1 MRRWLPWLAAL
12 APSILGLGLALLLQ
26 SGRLPNPVLYLE
38 ADLGTILL
46 LLGLLVSGGAVCV
59 ATVGARA
66 GRRLRQAVSEEREEA
81 AEAHR
86 RFVRRLDHELKNPL
100 TAMRIG
106 LANLADTPT
115 APEQREVLASLESQA
130 ERLGRLVA
138 DLRKLIELEARPLE
152 RAPVDVGEL
161 LEEAVELARQ
171 RLVATERHLSL
182 SVPRAPWPLPPVSGD
197 RDLLFLAIYNL
208 LDNALKFTR
217 DGDRLEIRAFEDGT
231 TIVVEVADTGPGVPD
246 EELPHI
252 FEELYR
258 GQEARGVEGS
268 GLGLALVKAVV
279 EQHGGRAAVR
289 SRPGQGTVFTLRLP
303 VRLELARS

>member
-1 MRRWLPWLAAL
+1 MRRWWLWLAAL
-12 APSILGLGLALLLQ
+12 APFILGLGLGLLLQ
-26 SGRLPNPVLYLE
+26 SGRLPNPVLWFE

-46 LLGLLVSGGAVCV
+46 LVGLLLSGGAVGVV
-59 ATVGARA
+59 ALGARA

-106 LANLADTPT
+106 LANLADTPP
-115 APEQREVLASLESQA
+115 APEQREVLASLETQA

-161 LEEAVELARQ
+161 LEEATELARQ
-171 RLVATERHLSL
+171 QSAAAERHLSL
-182 SVPRAPWPLPPVSGD
+182 SVPQAPWPLPPVSGD

-208 LDNALKFTR
+208 LDNALKFTHP
-217 DGDRLEIRAFEDGT
+217 GDTVEIRASEAST
-231 TIVVEVADTGPGVPD
+231 SVTIEVADTGPGIPAD
-246 EELPHI
+246 ELPRVW
-252 FEELYR
+252 EELYR
-258 GQEARGVEGS
+258 GQGARGIPGS
-268 GLGLALVKAVV
+268 GLGLALVRAIA
-279 EQHGGRAAVR
+279 ERHGGSVTLR
-289 SRPGQGTVFTLRLP
+289 SRVGQGTVVTMRLP
-303 VRLELARS
+303 VG

>member
-1 MRRWLPWLAAL
+1 MRRWWFWLAAL
-12 APSILGLGLALLLQ
+12 APAVLGLSLALLMQ
-26 SGRLPNPVLYLE
+26 SDRLPNPLLNLQ

-46 LLGLLVSGGAVCV
+46 LVGLLFSGV
-59 ATVGARA
+59 AAGMVGLRVRA
-66 GRRLRQAVSEEREEA
+66 QRRLGQAVFEERGEA

-106 LANLADTPT
+106 LANLASTSPR
-115 APEQREVLASLESQA
+115 PEQRELLASVETQA
-130 ERLGRLVA
+130 ERLGRLVT

-152 RAPVDVGEL
+152 REPVDVGKL
-161 LEEAVELARQ
+161 LAEAVELARQ
-171 RLVATERHLSL
+171 QSAAIERQLSL
-182 SVPRAPWPLPPVSGD
+182 SVPRAPWPLPKVSGD

-217 DGDRLEIRAFEDGT
+217 HGDRLEVRAFEDGT
-231 TIVVEVADTGPGVPD
+231 TIVVEVADTGSGVPE
-246 EELPHI
+246 EELPHV

-279 EQHGGRAAVR
+279 ERHGGHAAVR
-289 SRPGQGTVFTLRLP
+289 SRPGQGSVFTLRLP
-303 VRLELARS
+303 VSS

>member
-1 MRRWLPWLAAL
+1 MRRLWPWLAAL
-12 APSILGLGLALLLQ
+12 APALLGLSLALLLQ
-26 SGRLPNPVLYLE
+26 SGRVPNPLLHLQ
-38 ADLGTILL
+38 ADLGTTLL
-46 LLGLLVSGGAVCV
+46 LVGLLLSGVAVEAV
-59 ATVGARA
+59 ALWRRAR
-66 GRRLRQAVSEEREEA
+66 RRLTQAVSEEREEA

-106 LANLADTPT
+106 LANLAGTSPR
-115 APEQREVLASLESQA
+115 PEQRELLASVETQA
-130 ERLGRLVA
+130 ERLGRLVT
-138 DLRKLIELEARPLE
+138 DLRKLVELEARPLE
-152 RAPVDVGEL
+152 REPVDVGAL

-171 RLVATERHLSL
+171 QPAAVERHLSL

-197 RDLLFLAIYNL
+197 HDLLFLAIYNL

-217 DGDRLEIRAFEDGT
+217 PGDRLEVRALEDGAM
-231 TIVVEVADTGPGVPD
+231 IVVEVADTGPGVPD

-258 GQEARGVEGS
+258 GQEARGAEGS

-279 EQHGGRAAVR
+279 ERHGGHAAVR
-289 SRPGQGTVFTLRLP
+289 SRPGQGSVFTLRLP
-303 VRLELARS
+303 VSS

>member
-1 MRRWLPWLAAL
+1 MRRWWSWLAAL
-12 APSILGLGLALLLQ
+12 VPFVLGLGLALLLQ
-26 SGRLPNPVLYLE
+26 SGSLPNPVLYLE

-46 LLGLLVSGGAVCV
+46 LVGLLLSGGVVGLV
-59 ATVGARA
+59 ATRSRAR
-66 GRRLRQAVSEEREEA
+66 RRLRQAVTEEQEES

-106 LANLADTPT
+106 LANLADTPP
-115 APEQREVLASLESQA
+115 ASEQREVLESLETQA

-138 DLRKLIELEARPLE
+138 DLRKLIEVEARPME
-152 RAPVDVGEL
+152 RVPVDVGEL

-171 RLVATERHLSL
+171 QSAAADRHLL
-182 SVPRAPWPLPPVSGD
+182 LNVPRAPWPLPPVSGD

-217 DGDRLEIRAFEDGT
+217 DEDRLEIRAFEDGT

-258 GQEARGVEGS
+258 GQGARGIEGS

-279 EQHGGRAAVR
+279 EQHGGRAGVR
-289 SRPGQGTVFTLRLP
+289 SRSGQGTVFTLRLP
-303 VRLELARS
+303 TSS